1 MLDSDLIKFNLDK
14 CKFLT
19 WDLETE
25 SLNTCLARPWQ
36 LGFQVYHGT
45 KLVEE
50 KEVYI
55 KWSDLNVSKGAAE
68 ATRFDKNKV
77 ELYGREPKEVLDR
90 FNKYLYNPEYKI
102 LGHNILG
109 YDSLIH
115 NIWMNDLGYKTDY
128 SYIDRIY
135 DTLPLSRAY
144 KANFKIPEDKKD
156 FLAFQYRLLAYH
168 PKGLKATNS
177 VMAKEFGFDVVEDK
191 LHNSAVYDATLTSF
205 TFFNLI
211 KKLDIQ

>member
-1 MLDSDLIKFNLDK
+1 MLDEKLLKYNINE

-36 LGFQVYHGT
+36 LGFQIYHGN
-45 KLVEE
+45 KLIEE
-50 KEVYI
+50 KETFI
-55 KWSDLNVSKGAAE
+55 NWKDINVSKGAAD
-68 ATRFDKNKV
+68 ATGFDKKKV

-109 YDSLIH
+109 YDIFIH
-115 NIWMNDLGYKTDY
+115 NVWMNELGYKTDY
-128 SYIDRIY
+128 SYIDKIY

-144 KANFKIPEDKKD
+144 KAGFKIPQDKKD
-156 FLAFQYRLLAYH
+156 FLAFQYRLLNYY
-168 PKGLKATNS
+168 PKGLKASNS
-177 VMAKEFGFDVVEDK
+177 VMAKEFGMEVDEK
-191 LHNSAVYDATLTSF
+191 SLHGALYDCKLTSF